1 VEGLSA
7 FAATFVLVG
16 LLELG
21 DKTQLLLISLATKH
35 RPLPIIAGAALG
47 ETAVTAIGV
56 GVGAAIVAVVPVVA
70 LKLASGALF
79 IGIGLWNLLAK
90 EKEATAESEGR
101 VARNP
106 FLATLGLA
114 FLAELGD
121 KTMLAVI
128 ALSGSLAAPVSVFA
142 GASLAL
148 LTIAVVSVALGRVLK
163 RYITARWL
171 RVVSATLFIGA
182 GVLTIVEA
190 VWPG

>member
-1 VEGLSA
+1 MEGLSA

>member
-1 VEGLSA
+1 MEGLSA
-7 FAATFVLVG
+7 FVATFALVG

-35 RPLPIIAGAALG
+35 PAFPIIAGAALG

-56 GVGAAIVAVVPVVA
+56 GVGAAIVAVVPVVV

-79 IGIGLWNLLAK
+79 IGIGLWNLLAR

-106 FLATLGLA
+106 FLATLGLS

-128 ALSGSLAAPVSVFA
+128 ALSGALAAPVSVFA

-148 LTIAVVSVALGRVLK
+148 LTIAIVSVVLGRVLK

-171 RVVSATLFIGA
+171 RIVSAALFIGA
-182 GVLTIVEA
+182 GVLAILEA
-190 VWPG
+190 VWPD